1 MSSGVSVGRV
11 RPAQS
16 SFDIAKESLTAS
28 KREIASKI
36 ERGNLRA
43 KALVT
48 PSRER
53 RSRV

>member
-11 RPAQS
+11 SPAQS

-36 ERGNLRA
+36 ERDSQKV
-43 KALVT
+43 KAFSCPLA
-48 PSRER
+48 
-53 RSRV
+53 